1 MTTLTLQQKRLLN
14 LLLNADVPVSAA
26 ELAQQTNLSPR
37 QVSYRLKPVRTWLAE
52 RDIRLKSLPGVGVMV
67 DSSAEQ
73 RNALLQELN
82 DQLDFQ
88 VVLTA
93 GQRQQLFALILLAFS
108 EPLILNWLQHT
119 AAVSRTTVLKDLD
132 LVEGWAMDFALELIR
147 KPNYGIEFV
156 GTELARRQALAALV
170 WGDTPFED
178 HLLTIDY
185 GPGLT
190 FGFKDNTSLPI
201 INHAIKILDQWNIKT
216 AFEWVAYAEAQLG
229 GRFTDNAALYLALA
243 LAIQAHRAA
252 NGFYVDCP
260 EDTLAWL
267 QAQKAWDVACEVA
280 QLMWPDGDDERTE
293 AEIAAVAM
301 YLLSGL
307 RHHLWLRD
315 LEIDPVLTDLINTLM
330 EEVAMAFATPALR
343 HDTPLRDGLV
353 AHIIPTFMRQRFG
366 LWMPPAWPAEQLP
379 ARYRR
384 EYSVARELAK
394 IVTERTGVVLP
405 DDEVATLAAL
415 LRAAFI
421 REGTNQPKR
430 VYIIC
435 PSGLATSQLLAA
447 RLKARFP
454 NLDIRGVLSIRELTG
469 ERVASAQLLISTV
482 PVQSPRRT
490 LDVIQVHP
498 LLLPEDIDAI
508 THWLS

>member
-1 MTTLTLQQKRLLN
+1 MTTLTLQQKKLLH
-14 LLLNADVPVSAA
+14 LLLTANEPLPASEVAH
-26 ELAQQTNLSPR
+26 QINLSPR
-37 QVSYRLKPVRTWLAE
+37 QVTYRLKSVKAWLTE
-52 RDIRLKSLPGVGVMV
+52 HDVRLKSIPGVGMTVIC
-67 DSSAEQ
+67 SSVQ
-73 RNALLQELN
+73 RETLLDELSH
-82 DQLDFQ
+82 QSDFE

-93 GQRQQLFALILLAFS
+93 GQRQQLFTLVLLTYS
-108 EPLILNWLQHT
+108 EPLILNWLQYT

-132 LVEGWAMDFALELIR
+132 LLEGWAANFGLELIR
-147 KPNYGIEFV
+147 KPNYGIEFS
-156 GTELARRQALAALV
+156 GTELARRQALAALA

-178 HLLTIDY
+178 HLLHMAY
-185 GPGLT
+185 GKGLT
-190 FGFKDNTSLPI
+190 FAFKDNTTLPI
-201 INHAIKILDQWNIKT
+201 INHALKILNQWDTQT

-229 GRFTDNAALYLALA
+229 GRFTDNAALHLALA
-243 LAIQAHRAA
+243 LAIQAQRAEQ
-252 NGFYVDCP
+252 GFYVDCTA
-260 EDTLAWL
+260 DTLAWL
-267 QAQKAWDVACEVA
+267 QDQKVWGVAYEVA
-280 QLMWPDGDDERTE
+280 QLMWPDEKLSIQVTE
-293 AEIAAVAM
+293 VAGIAM
-301 YLLSGL
+301 HLLSGL

-315 LEIDPVLTDLINTLM
+315 LEIDPDLTELIELLM
-330 EEVAMAFATPALR
+330 AEVAMAFATPALR

-366 LWMPPAWPAEQLP
+366 LWAPPTWPTEQLP

-384 EYSVARELAK
+384 EYTIARELSR
-394 IVTERTGVVLP
+394 IVTERTGVFLP
-405 DDEVATLAAL
+405 NDEVATLATL

-421 REGTNQPKR
+421 REGTSQPKK

-454 NLDIRGVLSIRELTG
+454 SLDIRGVLSIRELTG
-469 ERVASAQLLISTV
+469 ERVATAQLLISTV